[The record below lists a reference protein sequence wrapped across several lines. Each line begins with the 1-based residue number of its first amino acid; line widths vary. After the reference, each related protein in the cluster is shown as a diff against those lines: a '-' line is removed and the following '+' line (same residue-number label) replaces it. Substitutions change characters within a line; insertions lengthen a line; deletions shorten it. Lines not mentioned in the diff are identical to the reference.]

1 MIKEKH
7 TTTIQNGTE
16 DGLELEETRYPYY
29 NDNLDLIGSTSE
41 LRDSK
46 GNFFAFVDF
55 HENEN
60 EGVIRECTP
69 CLEYEIHNK
78 LKPRIPKKG
87 EQRPPDYEQWIQC
100 WECGTV
106 YPLHQTFVEPEIK
119 DSLETVQSPFD
130 SNESVFISTDTRA
143 TTRRKR
149 ETKDGYRKRVHKYRS
164 KRIDYDKKEDSDI
177 QREIDKHGSDNVRII
192 Q

>member
-16 DGLELEETRYPYY
+16 DGLDLEETRYPYY

-55 HENEN
+55 HENE
-60 EGVIRECTP
+60 GVIRECAH

-78 LKPRIPKKG
+78 LKPRILKKG
-87 EQRPPDYEQWIQC
+87 DQRPPDYEQFIQC

-119 DSLETVQSPFD
+119 DSLETVKSPFE
-130 SNESVFISTDTRA
+130 SNESVFISTDSRA
-143 TTRRKR
+143 TQRRKNKGR
-149 ETKDGYRKRVHKYRS
+149 RS
-164 KRIDYDKKEDSDI
+164 SKSFRQNEKIDPDIASEKGIVNILYDTRI
-177 QREIDKHGSDNVRII
+177 GN
-192 Q
+192 